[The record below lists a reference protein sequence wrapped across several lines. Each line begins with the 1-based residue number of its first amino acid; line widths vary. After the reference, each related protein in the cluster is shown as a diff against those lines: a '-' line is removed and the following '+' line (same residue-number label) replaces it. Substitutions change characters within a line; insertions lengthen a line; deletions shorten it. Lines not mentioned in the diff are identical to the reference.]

1 MPKLYACE
9 DLPGGCKIAVIEFL
23 PQEQWLTLHVF
34 LRKNSEADIE
44 AMVKNRLEEARDGY
58 LILDFFI

>member
-1 MPKLYACE
+1 M
-9 DLPGGCKIAVIEFL
+9 AVIGFL
-23 PQEQWLTLHVF
+23 PQEQWLTLDVF
-34 LRKNSEADIE
+34 LRKNPEADIE